1 MLISIGI
8 LAWNEEANIGRTLE
22 SLFRQDALTGSDES
36 TRGCRWEVVVV
47 PNGCSDQTAVVSSRA
62 LREQLAARSDVQISA
77 RVEELPEA
85 GKSNAW
91 NRYVHELSDPAAELI
106 VMLDAD
112 IEFAQAQTLSN
123 TVRVLLTE
131 PGALAAVDL
140 PLKDAWKKPKKTL
153 LERISI
159 AGSQQAMAGPAAL
172 SGQFFCARARVL
184 RLIWMP
190 KGMSV
195 EDGYLNAMIR
205 TECMLSKED
214 AGRILRAPAASH
226 YYETLTDLRSI
237 FRHELRLVMGT
248 ALNCYLMW
256 DFLLFATDPT
266 GPGAGVLLRN
276 LLDKDPLWYER
287 FVANAVRVRGWWVLP
302 RGMLFR
308 RFDGLS
314 KRSRGR
320 VLGMAVAC
328 VGFMLDLPI
337 FLVANRRLKRGRSIG
352 FW

>member
-8 LAWNEEANIGRTLE
+8 LAWNEEANIAVTLE
-22 SLFRQDALTGSDES
+22 SLFRQDALLGCAES
-36 TRGCRWEVVVV
+36 TRGCRWEVIVV
-47 PNGCSDQTAVVSSRA
+47 PNGCSDQTAAVSRRV
-62 LREQLAARSDVQISA
+62 LQQLTAGSAVQISA
-77 RVEELPEA
+77 RVEELAEA

-112 IEFAQAQTLSN
+112 IEFVQAQTLSN
-123 TVRVLLTE
+123 TIQVLLSE

-140 PLKDAWKKPKKTL
+140 PLKDAWKKRRRTL
-153 LERISI
+153 VERLSI

-172 SGQFFCARARVL
+172 SGQFFSARARIL
-184 RLIWMP
+184 RQIWMP

-214 AGRILRAPAASH
+214 AGRILRAPGASH
-226 YYETLTDLRSI
+226 YYETLTHLKSI

-248 ALNCYLMW
+248 ALNCYLLW

-276 LLDKDPLWYER
+276 LLDKDPHWYER
-287 FVANAVRVRGWWVLP
+287 FVANAVQVRGWWVLP

-308 RFDGLS
+308 RFAGLS
-314 KRSRGR
+314 KRSRGW
-320 VLGMAVAC
+320 VPGMALAC

-337 FLVANRRLKRGRSIG
+337 FLVANRRLKKGRSIG